1 MKHHL
6 IQTGNHPCST
16 IIRLIVRIVLFFAL
30 MMLCVSWLAPLP
42 ARAYDTYD
50 ALKAQ
55 GDVAFVDIL
64 GSGQPPGFAPAL
76 LTVHVYDTIVFLNQ
90 SQPAVSYAV
99 VADDGSF
106 SSPVIAPGQQWSL
119 TVNSPGA
126 FEYHEAGTT
135 PRMVGAIV
143 VVDAAI
149 PLLPTPVPAA
159 QATAMSDINAGHR
172 PPDTVWQQ
180 ELPQPSSHSGKV
192 SGRGTSSA
200 SKASPWM
207 FWVSF
212 ASTAALVIAVEV
224 GIFGLVRGG
233 MWGARWARA
242 HWKRSDVDE
251 DEDLDMEEE
260 EEEKGA

>member
-1 MKHHL
+1 MRHRLML
-6 IQTGNHPCST
+6 IINRLYST
-16 IIRLIVRIVLFFAL
+16 TICFLLCVALFFAL
-30 MMLCVSWLAPLP
+30 TMLCVSWLAPLS
-42 ARAYDTYD
+42 AHAYD

-90 SQPAVSYAV
+90 SQPAVPYAV
-99 VADDGSF
+99 VAEDGSF
-106 SSPVIAPGQQWSL
+106 SSPVIAPGQQWNL
-119 TVNSPGA
+119 TINSPGA
-126 FEYHEAGTT
+126 FEYHEAVTT
-135 PRMVGAIV
+135 PHMVGAIV
-143 VVDAAI
+143 VVDASI
-149 PLLPTPVPAA
+149 PLLPTPLPAA
-159 QATAMSDINAGHR
+159 QATAMSDINAGHM

-180 ELPQPSSHSGKV
+180 ELQQTPSRSGKV
-192 SGRGTSSA
+192 SGQSGASSTST
-200 SKASPWM
+200 KASAWM

-224 GIFGLVRGG
+224 GIFGLVKGG

-242 HWKRSDVDE
+242 HWKRGDGDE